1 MFTRFLVSLVLITSV
16 ASCKVQKPVAT
27 KASSSLVTQ
36 GPLWGAVWQQKAS
49 EYRALCFQA
58 YNTARFQ
65 LDLLLQQP
73 HTKPLAV
80 VTDIDETVLDNSP
93 YQVHIAEKNQEYS
106 DATWIEWTKRIDCDT
121 VPGGLSFFKYA
132 KSRGV
137 DIFYITNRLEEERA
151 QTLKDLQRWNFP
163 DATNDHLILKTAG
176 SGKGPRR
183 DVVAKTHEIIM
194 LFGDNLSDFSSAFD
208 KQPTE
213 IRNDSTRSHAAQF
226 GTRFIVLPNAMY
238 GDWEG
243 MLYKYQHQLPPATK
257 DSMIL
262 QQLKKY

>member
-1 MFTRFLVSLVLITSV
+1 MVLIVSI
-16 ASCKVQKPVAT
+16 ASCKVQQHAVSKSAPT
-27 KASSSLVTQ
+27 LVTQ

-73 HTKPLAV
+73 HSKPLAV

-93 YQVHIAEKNQEYS
+93 YQVHIAENNQEYS

-132 KSRGV
+132 KSKGV
-137 DIFYITNRLEEERA
+137 AVFYITNRLEEERT
-151 QTLKDLQRWNFP
+151 QTLTDLQRWNFP

-176 SGKGPRR
+176 SGKQPRR
-183 DVVAKTHEIIM
+183 DIVAKTHEIIM
-194 LFGDNLSDFSSAFD
+194 LFGDNLSDFSSVFD
-208 KQPTE
+208 KESTDT
-213 IRNDSTRSHAAQF
+213 RNNLTQSNAAQF

-243 MLYKYQHQLPPATK
+243 MLYQYQHQLPQATK
-257 DSMIL
+257 DSIIV